1 MKEEILTLKE
11 ALAKAVDKLQQMEV
25 PDADIDA
32 WYLLSYVTGLDR
44 AAFFLHGE
52 EPMAEPDMIRYRDLV
67 TKRGERIPLQHLTG
81 EQEFMGLDF
90 HVNEHV
96 LIPRQDTECLVERV
110 LPYVDGKRVLDVCT
124 GSGCIA
130 IAIAKLGKP
139 FIVHGVDISEEAL
152 AVARQN
158 ATELNA
164 SVELFAGDLM
174 TKMDGQYDV
183 IVSNPPYIPPSVI
196 EGLMPEVRL
205 HEPML
210 ALDGGQDGLEFYRRI
225 AGQAVTRLAPNGRLF
240 LEIGCE
246 QAAAVA
252 EMSQEAIAELEKN
265 GKYALNLDGAE
276 AVIEA
281 ADVEIFS
288 EDIPGWLVANE
299 GKLTV
304 ALEVTVTEELRR
316 EGIARELVNRI
327 QNIRKSSGFEI
338 TDKIK
343 ITISKNTQTDDAV
356 NEYNTYICNQVLG
369 TSLDLADEVKDGTEL
384 NFDDFSLFVN
394 VIKD

>member
-52 EPMAEPDMIRYRDLV
+52 EPMAEPDMIRYCDLV

-174 TKMDGQYDV
+174 TRMDGQYDV

-210 ALDGGQDGLEFYRRI
+210 ALDGGQDGLGFYRRI

-252 EMSQEAIAELEKN
+252 EILQKQ
-265 GKYALNLDGAE
+265 GYR
-276 AVIEA
+276 
-281 ADVEIFS
+281 
-288 EDIPGWLVANE
+288 
-299 GKLTV
+299 
-304 ALEVTVTEELRR
+304 EV
-316 EGIARELVNRI
+316 
-327 QNIRKSSGFEI
+327 
-338 TDKIK
+338 
-343 ITISKNTQTDDAV
+343 
-356 NEYNTYICNQVLG
+356 QVFQ
-369 TSLDLADEVKDGTEL
+369 DLAGKDRI
-384 NFDDFSLFVN
+384 VQCI
-394 VIKD
+394 V

>member
-44 AAFFLHGE
+44 AAFFLHGD

-174 TKMDGQYDV
+174 TRMDGQYDV
-183 IVSNPPYIPPSVI
+183 IVSNPPYISPSVI
-196 EGLMPEVRL
+196 EGLM
-205 HEPML
+205 
-210 ALDGGQDGLEFYRRI
+210 
-225 AGQAVTRLAPNGRLF
+225 
-240 LEIGCE
+240 
-246 QAAAVA
+246 
-252 EMSQEAIAELEKN
+252 
-265 GKYALNLDGAE
+265 
-276 AVIEA
+276 
-281 ADVEIFS
+281 
-288 EDIPGWLVANE
+288 
-299 GKLTV
+299 
-304 ALEVTVTEELRR
+304 LEV
-316 EGIARELVNRI
+316 
-327 QNIRKSSGFEI
+327 
-338 TDKIK
+338 
-343 ITISKNTQTDDAV
+343 
-356 NEYNTYICNQVLG
+356 
-369 TSLDLADEVKDGTEL
+369 
-384 NFDDFSLFVN
+384 
-394 VIKD
+394 

>member
-44 AAFFLHGE
+44 AAFFLHGD

-174 TKMDGQYDV
+174 TRMDGQYDV

-210 ALDGGQDGLEFYRRI
+210 ALDGGQDGLEFYWRI

-252 EMSQEAIAELEKN
+252 EILQKQ
-265 GKYALNLDGAE
+265 GYR
-276 AVIEA
+276 
-281 ADVEIFS
+281 
-288 EDIPGWLVANE
+288 
-299 GKLTV
+299 
-304 ALEVTVTEELRR
+304 EV
-316 EGIARELVNRI
+316 
-327 QNIRKSSGFEI
+327 
-338 TDKIK
+338 
-343 ITISKNTQTDDAV
+343 
-356 NEYNTYICNQVLG
+356 QVFQ
-369 TSLDLADEVKDGTEL
+369 DLAGKDRI
-384 NFDDFSLFVN
+384 VQCI
-394 VIKD
+394 V

>member
-52 EPMAEPDMIRYRDLV
+52 EPMAEPDMIRYCDLV
-67 TKRGERIPLQHLTG
+67 TKRGECIPLQHLTG

-174 TKMDGQYDV
+174 TRMDGQYDV

-252 EMSQEAIAELEKN
+252 EILQKQ
-265 GKYALNLDGAE
+265 GYR
-276 AVIEA
+276 
-281 ADVEIFS
+281 
-288 EDIPGWLVANE
+288 
-299 GKLTV
+299 
-304 ALEVTVTEELRR
+304 EV
-316 EGIARELVNRI
+316 
-327 QNIRKSSGFEI
+327 
-338 TDKIK
+338 
-343 ITISKNTQTDDAV
+343 
-356 NEYNTYICNQVLG
+356 QVFQ
-369 TSLDLADEVKDGTEL
+369 DLAGKDRI
-384 NFDDFSLFVN
+384 VQCI
-394 VIKD
+394 V

>member
-44 AAFFLHGE
+44 AAFFLHEE

-67 TKRGERIPLQHLTG
+67 TKRAERIPLQHLTG

-225 AGQAVTRLAPNGRLF
+225 ARQAVTRLAPNGRLF

-252 EMSQEAIAELEKN
+252 EILQKQ
-265 GKYALNLDGAE
+265 GYR
-276 AVIEA
+276 
-281 ADVEIFS
+281 
-288 EDIPGWLVANE
+288 
-299 GKLTV
+299 
-304 ALEVTVTEELRR
+304 EV
-316 EGIARELVNRI
+316 
-327 QNIRKSSGFEI
+327 
-338 TDKIK
+338 
-343 ITISKNTQTDDAV
+343 
-356 NEYNTYICNQVLG
+356 QVFQ
-369 TSLDLADEVKDGTEL
+369 DLAGKDRI
-384 NFDDFSLFVN
+384 VQCI
-394 VIKD
+394 V

>member
-52 EPMAEPDMIRYRDLV
+52 EPMAEPDMIRYCDLV

-90 HVNEHV
+90 YVNEHV

-174 TKMDGQYDV
+174 TRMDGQYDV

-252 EMSQEAIAELEKN
+252 EILQKQ
-265 GKYALNLDGAE
+265 GYR
-276 AVIEA
+276 
-281 ADVEIFS
+281 
-288 EDIPGWLVANE
+288 
-299 GKLTV
+299 
-304 ALEVTVTEELRR
+304 EV
-316 EGIARELVNRI
+316 
-327 QNIRKSSGFEI
+327 
-338 TDKIK
+338 
-343 ITISKNTQTDDAV
+343 
-356 NEYNTYICNQVLG
+356 QVFQ
-369 TSLDLADEVKDGTEL
+369 DLAGKDRI
-384 NFDDFSLFVN
+384 VQCI
-394 VIKD
+394 V

>member
-44 AAFFLHGE
+44 AAFFLHGD

-174 TKMDGQYDV
+174 TRMDGQYDV
-183 IVSNPPYIPPSVI
+183 IVSNPPYISPSVI

-210 ALDGGQDGLEFYRRI
+210 ALDGGQDGLEFYQRI

-252 EMSQEAIAELEKN
+252 EILQKQ
-265 GKYALNLDGAE
+265 GYR
-276 AVIEA
+276 
-281 ADVEIFS
+281 
-288 EDIPGWLVANE
+288 
-299 GKLTV
+299 
-304 ALEVTVTEELRR
+304 EV
-316 EGIARELVNRI
+316 
-327 QNIRKSSGFEI
+327 
-338 TDKIK
+338 
-343 ITISKNTQTDDAV
+343 
-356 NEYNTYICNQVLG
+356 QVFQ
-369 TSLDLADEVKDGTEL
+369 DLAGKDRI
-384 NFDDFSLFVN
+384 VQCI
-394 VIKD
+394 V

>member
-32 WYLLSYVTGLDR
+32 WYLLSYVNGLDR

-225 AGQAVTRLAPNGRLF
+225 AGQAVTRLAPNGRMF

-246 QAAAVA
+246 QAVAVA
-252 EMSQEAIAELEKN
+252 EILQKQ
-265 GKYALNLDGAE
+265 GYR
-276 AVIEA
+276 
-281 ADVEIFS
+281 
-288 EDIPGWLVANE
+288 
-299 GKLTV
+299 
-304 ALEVTVTEELRR
+304 EV
-316 EGIARELVNRI
+316 
-327 QNIRKSSGFEI
+327 
-338 TDKIK
+338 
-343 ITISKNTQTDDAV
+343 
-356 NEYNTYICNQVLG
+356 QVFQ
-369 TSLDLADEVKDGTEL
+369 DLAGKDRI
-384 NFDDFSLFVN
+384 VQCI
-394 VIKD
+394 V

>member
-32 WYLLSYVTGLDR
+32 WSLLSYVTGLDR

-52 EPMAEPDMIRYRDLV
+52 EPMAEPDMIRYCDLV

-174 TKMDGQYDV
+174 TRMDGQYDV

-252 EMSQEAIAELEKN
+252 EILQKQ
-265 GKYALNLDGAE
+265 GYR
-276 AVIEA
+276 
-281 ADVEIFS
+281 
-288 EDIPGWLVANE
+288 
-299 GKLTV
+299 
-304 ALEVTVTEELRR
+304 EV
-316 EGIARELVNRI
+316 
-327 QNIRKSSGFEI
+327 
-338 TDKIK
+338 
-343 ITISKNTQTDDAV
+343 
-356 NEYNTYICNQVLG
+356 QVFQ
-369 TSLDLADEVKDGTEL
+369 DLAGKDRI
-384 NFDDFSLFVN
+384 VQCI
-394 VIKD
+394 V

>member
-44 AAFFLHGE
+44 AAFFLHGD

-139 FIVHGVDISEEAL
+139 FIVHGVDISEEVL

-174 TKMDGQYDV
+174 TRMDGQYDV
-183 IVSNPPYIPPSVI
+183 IVSNPPYISPSVI

-252 EMSQEAIAELEKN
+252 EILQKQ
-265 GKYALNLDGAE
+265 GYR
-276 AVIEA
+276 
-281 ADVEIFS
+281 
-288 EDIPGWLVANE
+288 
-299 GKLTV
+299 
-304 ALEVTVTEELRR
+304 EV
-316 EGIARELVNRI
+316 
-327 QNIRKSSGFEI
+327 
-338 TDKIK
+338 
-343 ITISKNTQTDDAV
+343 
-356 NEYNTYICNQVLG
+356 QVFQ
-369 TSLDLADEVKDGTEL
+369 DLAGKDRI
-384 NFDDFSLFVN
+384 VQCI
-394 VIKD
+394 V

>member
-139 FIVHGVDISEEAL
+139 FIVHGVDISEKAL

-225 AGQAVTRLAPNGRLF
+225 ARQAVARLAPNGRLF

-252 EMSQEAIAELEKN
+252 EILQKQ
-265 GKYALNLDGAE
+265 GYR
-276 AVIEA
+276 
-281 ADVEIFS
+281 
-288 EDIPGWLVANE
+288 
-299 GKLTV
+299 
-304 ALEVTVTEELRR
+304 EV
-316 EGIARELVNRI
+316 
-327 QNIRKSSGFEI
+327 
-338 TDKIK
+338 
-343 ITISKNTQTDDAV
+343 
-356 NEYNTYICNQVLG
+356 QVFQ
-369 TSLDLADEVKDGTEL
+369 DLAGKDRI
-384 NFDDFSLFVN
+384 VQCI
-394 VIKD
+394 V

>member
-52 EPMAEPDMIRYRDLV
+52 EPMAEPDMIRYCDLV

-174 TKMDGQYDV
+174 TRMDGQYDV

-252 EMSQEAIAELEKN
+252 KILQKQ
-265 GKYALNLDGAE
+265 GYR
-276 AVIEA
+276 
-281 ADVEIFS
+281 
-288 EDIPGWLVANE
+288 
-299 GKLTV
+299 
-304 ALEVTVTEELRR
+304 EV
-316 EGIARELVNRI
+316 
-327 QNIRKSSGFEI
+327 
-338 TDKIK
+338 
-343 ITISKNTQTDDAV
+343 
-356 NEYNTYICNQVLG
+356 QVFQ
-369 TSLDLADEVKDGTEL
+369 DLAGKDRI
-384 NFDDFSLFVN
+384 VQCI
-394 VIKD
+394 V

>member
-139 FIVHGVDISEEAL
+139 FIVHGVDISEETL

-225 AGQAVTRLAPNGRLF
+225 ARQAVTRLAPNGRLF

-252 EMSQEAIAELEKN
+252 EILQKQ
-265 GKYALNLDGAE
+265 GYR
-276 AVIEA
+276 
-281 ADVEIFS
+281 
-288 EDIPGWLVANE
+288 
-299 GKLTV
+299 
-304 ALEVTVTEELRR
+304 EV
-316 EGIARELVNRI
+316 
-327 QNIRKSSGFEI
+327 
-338 TDKIK
+338 
-343 ITISKNTQTDDAV
+343 
-356 NEYNTYICNQVLG
+356 QVFQ
-369 TSLDLADEVKDGTEL
+369 DLAGKDRI
-384 NFDDFSLFVN
+384 VQCI
-394 VIKD
+394 V

>member
-139 FIVHGVDISEEAL
+139 LIVHGVDISEEAL

-210 ALDGGQDGLEFYRRI
+210 ALDGGQGGLEFYRRI

-252 EMSQEAIAELEKN
+252 EILQKQ
-265 GKYALNLDGAE
+265 GYR
-276 AVIEA
+276 
-281 ADVEIFS
+281 
-288 EDIPGWLVANE
+288 
-299 GKLTV
+299 
-304 ALEVTVTEELRR
+304 EV
-316 EGIARELVNRI
+316 
-327 QNIRKSSGFEI
+327 
-338 TDKIK
+338 
-343 ITISKNTQTDDAV
+343 
-356 NEYNTYICNQVLG
+356 QVFQ
-369 TSLDLADEVKDGTEL
+369 DLAGKDRI
-384 NFDDFSLFVN
+384 VQCI
-394 VIKD
+394 V

>member
-52 EPMAEPDMIRYRDLV
+52 EPMAEADMIRYRDLV

-210 ALDGGQDGLEFYRRI
+210 ALDGGQDGLEFYRKI
-225 AGQAVTRLAPNGRLF
+225 ARQAVARLVPNGRLF

-252 EMSQEAIAELEKN
+252 EILQKQ
-265 GKYALNLDGAE
+265 GYR
-276 AVIEA
+276 
-281 ADVEIFS
+281 
-288 EDIPGWLVANE
+288 
-299 GKLTV
+299 
-304 ALEVTVTEELRR
+304 EV
-316 EGIARELVNRI
+316 
-327 QNIRKSSGFEI
+327 
-338 TDKIK
+338 
-343 ITISKNTQTDDAV
+343 
-356 NEYNTYICNQVLG
+356 QVFQ
-369 TSLDLADEVKDGTEL
+369 DLAGKDRI
-384 NFDDFSLFVN
+384 VQCI
-394 VIKD
+394 V

>member
-210 ALDGGQDGLEFYRRI
+210 ALDGGQDGLEFYRKI
-225 AGQAVTRLAPNGRLF
+225 AGQAVARLAPNGRLF

-252 EMSQEAIAELEKN
+252 EILQKQ
-265 GKYALNLDGAE
+265 GYR
-276 AVIEA
+276 
-281 ADVEIFS
+281 
-288 EDIPGWLVANE
+288 
-299 GKLTV
+299 
-304 ALEVTVTEELRR
+304 EV
-316 EGIARELVNRI
+316 
-327 QNIRKSSGFEI
+327 
-338 TDKIK
+338 
-343 ITISKNTQTDDAV
+343 
-356 NEYNTYICNQVLG
+356 QVFQ
-369 TSLDLADEVKDGTEL
+369 DLAGKDRI
-384 NFDDFSLFVN
+384 VQCI
-394 VIKD
+394 V

>member
-44 AAFFLHGE
+44 AAFFLHGD

-174 TKMDGQYDV
+174 TRMDGQYDV
-183 IVSNPPYIPPSVI
+183 IVSNPPYISPSVI

-246 QAAAVA
+246 QATAVA
-252 EMSQEAIAELEKN
+252 EILQKQ
-265 GKYALNLDGAE
+265 GYR
-276 AVIEA
+276 
-281 ADVEIFS
+281 
-288 EDIPGWLVANE
+288 
-299 GKLTV
+299 
-304 ALEVTVTEELRR
+304 EV
-316 EGIARELVNRI
+316 
-327 QNIRKSSGFEI
+327 
-338 TDKIK
+338 
-343 ITISKNTQTDDAV
+343 
-356 NEYNTYICNQVLG
+356 QVFQ
-369 TSLDLADEVKDGTEL
+369 DLAGKDRI
-384 NFDDFSLFVN
+384 VQCI
-394 VIKD
+394 V

>member
-139 FIVHGVDISEEAL
+139 LIVHGVDISEEAL

-252 EMSQEAIAELEKN
+252 EILQKQGYREVQVFQDLA
-265 GKYALNLDGAE
+265 GK
-276 AVIEA
+276 
-281 ADVEIFS
+281 
-288 EDIPGWLVANE
+288 
-299 GKLTV
+299 
-304 ALEVTVTEELRR
+304 
-316 EGIARELVNRI
+316 NRI
-327 QNIRKSSGFEI
+327 VQCI
-338 TDKIK
+338 
-343 ITISKNTQTDDAV
+343 V
-356 NEYNTYICNQVLG
+356 
-369 TSLDLADEVKDGTEL
+369 
-384 NFDDFSLFVN
+384 
-394 VIKD
+394 

>member
-52 EPMAEPDMIRYRDLV
+52 EPMAEPDMIRYCDLV

-81 EQEFMGLDF
+81 EQEFMELDF

-174 TKMDGQYDV
+174 TRMDGQYDV

-252 EMSQEAIAELEKN
+252 EILQKQ
-265 GKYALNLDGAE
+265 GYR
-276 AVIEA
+276 
-281 ADVEIFS
+281 
-288 EDIPGWLVANE
+288 
-299 GKLTV
+299 
-304 ALEVTVTEELRR
+304 EV
-316 EGIARELVNRI
+316 
-327 QNIRKSSGFEI
+327 
-338 TDKIK
+338 
-343 ITISKNTQTDDAV
+343 
-356 NEYNTYICNQVLG
+356 QVFQ
-369 TSLDLADEVKDGTEL
+369 DLAGKDRI
-384 NFDDFSLFVN
+384 VQCI
-394 VIKD
+394 V

>member
-11 ALAKAVDKLQQMEV
+11 ALAKAVDKLQQMDV

-52 EPMAEPDMIRYRDLV
+52 EPMAEPDMIRYRNLV

-158 ATELNA
+158 ATELNV

-174 TKMDGQYDV
+174 TKIDGQYDV

-225 AGQAVTRLAPNGRLF
+225 AEQAVTRLAPNGRLF

-246 QAAAVA
+246 QAVTVA
-252 EMSQEAIAELEKN
+252 EILQKQ
-265 GKYALNLDGAE
+265 GYR
-276 AVIEA
+276 
-281 ADVEIFS
+281 
-288 EDIPGWLVANE
+288 
-299 GKLTV
+299 
-304 ALEVTVTEELRR
+304 EV
-316 EGIARELVNRI
+316 
-327 QNIRKSSGFEI
+327 
-338 TDKIK
+338 
-343 ITISKNTQTDDAV
+343 
-356 NEYNTYICNQVLG
+356 QVFQ
-369 TSLDLADEVKDGTEL
+369 DLAGKDRI
-384 NFDDFSLFVN
+384 VQCI
-394 VIKD
+394 V

>member
-11 ALAKAVDKLQQMEV
+11 ALAKAVDELQQMEV

-81 EQEFMGLDF
+81 EQEFMGLAF

-164 SVELFAGDLM
+164 SVDGWAIRCDRIESTVYPTVSDRGIDAGS
-174 TKMDGQYDV
+174 T
-183 IVSNPPYIPPSVI
+183 
-196 EGLMPEVRL
+196 
-205 HEPML
+205 
-210 ALDGGQDGLEFYRRI
+210 
-225 AGQAVTRLAPNGRLF
+225 
-240 LEIGCE
+240 
-246 QAAAVA
+246 
-252 EMSQEAIAELEKN
+252 
-265 GKYALNLDGAE
+265 
-276 AVIEA
+276 
-281 ADVEIFS
+281 
-288 EDIPGWLVANE
+288 
-299 GKLTV
+299 
-304 ALEVTVTEELRR
+304 
-316 EGIARELVNRI
+316 IARTDACTGRWTGWAGILPEDCRTGGHTTGTK
-327 QNIRKSSGFEI
+327 RKTVFG
-338 TDKIK
+338 DRM
-343 ITISKNTQTDDAV
+343 
-356 NEYNTYICNQVLG
+356 
-369 TSLDLADEVKDGTEL
+369 
-384 NFDDFSLFVN
+384 
-394 VIKD
+394 

>member
-25 PDADIDA
+25 PDVDIDA

-52 EPMAEPDMIRYRDLV
+52 EPMAEPDMIRYCDLV

-174 TKMDGQYDV
+174 TRMDGQYDV

-252 EMSQEAIAELEKN
+252 EILQKQ
-265 GKYALNLDGAE
+265 GYR
-276 AVIEA
+276 
-281 ADVEIFS
+281 
-288 EDIPGWLVANE
+288 
-299 GKLTV
+299 
-304 ALEVTVTEELRR
+304 EV
-316 EGIARELVNRI
+316 
-327 QNIRKSSGFEI
+327 
-338 TDKIK
+338 
-343 ITISKNTQTDDAV
+343 
-356 NEYNTYICNQVLG
+356 QVFQ
-369 TSLDLADEVKDGTEL
+369 DLAGKDRI
-384 NFDDFSLFVN
+384 VQCI
-394 VIKD
+394 V

>member
-44 AAFFLHGE
+44 AAFFLHGD

-139 FIVHGVDISEEAL
+139 FIVHGVDIFEEAL

-164 SVELFAGDLM
+164 SIELFAGDLM
-174 TKMDGQYDV
+174 TRMDGQYDV
-183 IVSNPPYIPPSVI
+183 IVSNPPYISPSVI

-252 EMSQEAIAELEKN
+252 EILQKQ
-265 GKYALNLDGAE
+265 GYR
-276 AVIEA
+276 
-281 ADVEIFS
+281 
-288 EDIPGWLVANE
+288 
-299 GKLTV
+299 
-304 ALEVTVTEELRR
+304 EV
-316 EGIARELVNRI
+316 
-327 QNIRKSSGFEI
+327 
-338 TDKIK
+338 
-343 ITISKNTQTDDAV
+343 
-356 NEYNTYICNQVLG
+356 QVFQ
-369 TSLDLADEVKDGTEL
+369 DLAGKDRI
-384 NFDDFSLFVN
+384 VQCI
-394 VIKD
+394 V

>member
-52 EPMAEPDMIRYRDLV
+52 EPMAEPDMIRYCDLV

-174 TKMDGQYDV
+174 TRMDGQYDV

-246 QAAAVA
+246 QAERLAGAYPCRGGAPRVGGGARDGQGVWRYRLQGIGLAAPA
-252 EMSQEAIAELEKN
+252 Q
-265 GKYALNLDGAE
+265 
-276 AVIEA
+276 
-281 ADVEIFS
+281 
-288 EDIPGWLVANE
+288 
-299 GKLTV
+299 
-304 ALEVTVTEELRR
+304 
-316 EGIARELVNRI
+316 
-327 QNIRKSSGFEI
+327 
-338 TDKIK
+338 
-343 ITISKNTQTDDAV
+343 
-356 NEYNTYICNQVLG
+356 
-369 TSLDLADEVKDGTEL
+369 
-384 NFDDFSLFVN
+384 
-394 VIKD
+394 

>member
-225 AGQAVTRLAPNGRLF
+225 ARQAVTRLAPSGRLF

-252 EMSQEAIAELEKN
+252 EILQKQ
-265 GKYALNLDGAE
+265 GYR
-276 AVIEA
+276 
-281 ADVEIFS
+281 
-288 EDIPGWLVANE
+288 
-299 GKLTV
+299 
-304 ALEVTVTEELRR
+304 EV
-316 EGIARELVNRI
+316 
-327 QNIRKSSGFEI
+327 
-338 TDKIK
+338 
-343 ITISKNTQTDDAV
+343 
-356 NEYNTYICNQVLG
+356 QVFQ
-369 TSLDLADEVKDGTEL
+369 DLAGKDRL
-384 NFDDFSLFVN
+384 VQCI
-394 VIKD
+394 V

>member
-25 PDADIDA
+25 LDADIDA

-252 EMSQEAIAELEKN
+252 EILQKQ
-265 GKYALNLDGAE
+265 GYR
-276 AVIEA
+276 
-281 ADVEIFS
+281 
-288 EDIPGWLVANE
+288 
-299 GKLTV
+299 
-304 ALEVTVTEELRR
+304 EV
-316 EGIARELVNRI
+316 
-327 QNIRKSSGFEI
+327 
-338 TDKIK
+338 
-343 ITISKNTQTDDAV
+343 
-356 NEYNTYICNQVLG
+356 QVFQ
-369 TSLDLADEVKDGTEL
+369 DLAGKDRI
-384 NFDDFSLFVN
+384 VQCI
-394 VIKD
+394 V

>member
-11 ALAKAVDKLQQMEV
+11 ALAKAVDKLQQMDV

-52 EPMAEPDMIRYRDLV
+52 EPMAEPDMIRYRNLV

-174 TKMDGQYDV
+174 TKIDGQYDV

-225 AGQAVTRLAPNGRLF
+225 AEQAVTRLAPNGRLF

-252 EMSQEAIAELEKN
+252 EILQKQ
-265 GKYALNLDGAE
+265 GYR
-276 AVIEA
+276 
-281 ADVEIFS
+281 
-288 EDIPGWLVANE
+288 
-299 GKLTV
+299 
-304 ALEVTVTEELRR
+304 EV
-316 EGIARELVNRI
+316 
-327 QNIRKSSGFEI
+327 
-338 TDKIK
+338 
-343 ITISKNTQTDDAV
+343 
-356 NEYNTYICNQVLG
+356 QVFQ
-369 TSLDLADEVKDGTEL
+369 DLAGKDRI
-384 NFDDFSLFVN
+384 VQCI
-394 VIKD
+394 V

>member
-210 ALDGGQDGLEFYRRI
+210 ALDGGQDGLEFYQRI

-252 EMSQEAIAELEKN
+252 EILQKQ
-265 GKYALNLDGAE
+265 GYR
-276 AVIEA
+276 
-281 ADVEIFS
+281 
-288 EDIPGWLVANE
+288 
-299 GKLTV
+299 
-304 ALEVTVTEELRR
+304 EV
-316 EGIARELVNRI
+316 
-327 QNIRKSSGFEI
+327 
-338 TDKIK
+338 
-343 ITISKNTQTDDAV
+343 
-356 NEYNTYICNQVLG
+356 QVFQ
-369 TSLDLADEVKDGTEL
+369 DLAGKDRI
-384 NFDDFSLFVN
+384 VQCI
-394 VIKD
+394 V

>member
-174 TKMDGQYDV
+174 TKMDGRYDV

-225 AGQAVTRLAPNGRLF
+225 ARQAVTRLAPNGRLF

-252 EMSQEAIAELEKN
+252 EILQKQ
-265 GKYALNLDGAE
+265 GYR
-276 AVIEA
+276 
-281 ADVEIFS
+281 
-288 EDIPGWLVANE
+288 
-299 GKLTV
+299 
-304 ALEVTVTEELRR
+304 EV
-316 EGIARELVNRI
+316 
-327 QNIRKSSGFEI
+327 
-338 TDKIK
+338 
-343 ITISKNTQTDDAV
+343 
-356 NEYNTYICNQVLG
+356 QVFQ
-369 TSLDLADEVKDGTEL
+369 DLAGKDRI
-384 NFDDFSLFVN
+384 VQCI
-394 VIKD
+394 V

>member
-32 WYLLSYVTGLDR
+32 WYLLSNVTGLDR

-139 FIVHGVDISEEAL
+139 LIVHGVDISEEAL

-252 EMSQEAIAELEKN
+252 EILQKQ
-265 GKYALNLDGAE
+265 GYR
-276 AVIEA
+276 
-281 ADVEIFS
+281 
-288 EDIPGWLVANE
+288 
-299 GKLTV
+299 
-304 ALEVTVTEELRR
+304 EV
-316 EGIARELVNRI
+316 
-327 QNIRKSSGFEI
+327 
-338 TDKIK
+338 
-343 ITISKNTQTDDAV
+343 
-356 NEYNTYICNQVLG
+356 QVFQ
-369 TSLDLADEVKDGTEL
+369 DLAGKDRI
-384 NFDDFSLFVN
+384 VQCI
-394 VIKD
+394 V

>member
-25 PDADIDA
+25 QDADIDA

-67 TKRGERIPLQHLTG
+67 TKRGERIPLQYLTG

-252 EMSQEAIAELEKN
+252 EILQKQ
-265 GKYALNLDGAE
+265 GYR
-276 AVIEA
+276 
-281 ADVEIFS
+281 
-288 EDIPGWLVANE
+288 
-299 GKLTV
+299 
-304 ALEVTVTEELRR
+304 EV
-316 EGIARELVNRI
+316 
-327 QNIRKSSGFEI
+327 
-338 TDKIK
+338 
-343 ITISKNTQTDDAV
+343 
-356 NEYNTYICNQVLG
+356 QVFQ
-369 TSLDLADEVKDGTEL
+369 DLAGKDRI
-384 NFDDFSLFVN
+384 VQCI
-394 VIKD
+394 V

>member
-44 AAFFLHGE
+44 AAFFLHGD

-158 ATELNA
+158 AIELNA

-240 LEIGCE
+240 LEIGRE

-252 EMSQEAIAELEKN
+252 EILQKQ
-265 GKYALNLDGAE
+265 GYR
-276 AVIEA
+276 
-281 ADVEIFS
+281 
-288 EDIPGWLVANE
+288 
-299 GKLTV
+299 
-304 ALEVTVTEELRR
+304 EV
-316 EGIARELVNRI
+316 
-327 QNIRKSSGFEI
+327 
-338 TDKIK
+338 
-343 ITISKNTQTDDAV
+343 
-356 NEYNTYICNQVLG
+356 QVFQ
-369 TSLDLADEVKDGTEL
+369 DLAGKDRI
-384 NFDDFSLFVN
+384 VQCI
-394 VIKD
+394 V

>member
-44 AAFFLHGE
+44 AAFFLHGD

-174 TKMDGQYDV
+174 TRMDGQYDV
-183 IVSNPPYIPPSVI
+183 IVSNPPYISPSVI

-225 AGQAVTRLAPNGRLF
+225 ARQAVTRLAPNGRLF

-252 EMSQEAIAELEKN
+252 EILQKQ
-265 GKYALNLDGAE
+265 GYR
-276 AVIEA
+276 
-281 ADVEIFS
+281 
-288 EDIPGWLVANE
+288 
-299 GKLTV
+299 
-304 ALEVTVTEELRR
+304 EV
-316 EGIARELVNRI
+316 
-327 QNIRKSSGFEI
+327 
-338 TDKIK
+338 
-343 ITISKNTQTDDAV
+343 
-356 NEYNTYICNQVLG
+356 QVFQ
-369 TSLDLADEVKDGTEL
+369 DLAGKDRI
-384 NFDDFSLFVN
+384 VQCI
-394 VIKD
+394 V

>member
-11 ALAKAVDKLQQMEV
+11 ALAKAVDKLQQMAV
-25 PDADIDA
+25 PDAEIDA
-32 WYLLSYVTGLDR
+32 LYLLSYVTGLDR

-52 EPMAEPDMIRYRDLV
+52 EPRAEPDMIRYRDLV

-210 ALDGGQDGLEFYRRI
+210 ALDGGQDGLEFYRKI
-225 AGQAVTRLAPNGRLF
+225 ARQAVARLAPNGRLF

-252 EMSQEAIAELEKN
+252 EILQKQ
-265 GKYALNLDGAE
+265 GYR
-276 AVIEA
+276 
-281 ADVEIFS
+281 
-288 EDIPGWLVANE
+288 
-299 GKLTV
+299 
-304 ALEVTVTEELRR
+304 EV
-316 EGIARELVNRI
+316 
-327 QNIRKSSGFEI
+327 
-338 TDKIK
+338 
-343 ITISKNTQTDDAV
+343 
-356 NEYNTYICNQVLG
+356 QVFQ
-369 TSLDLADEVKDGTEL
+369 DLAGKDRI
-384 NFDDFSLFVN
+384 VQCI
-394 VIKD
+394 V

>member
-44 AAFFLHGE
+44 AAFFLHGD

-174 TKMDGQYDV
+174 TT
-183 IVSNPPYIPPSVI
+183 VSDRGI
-196 EGLMPEVRL
+196 
-205 HEPML
+205 
-210 ALDGGQDGLEFYRRI
+210 D
-225 AGQAVTRLAPNGRLF
+225 AGST
-240 LEIGCE
+240 
-246 QAAAVA
+246 
-252 EMSQEAIAELEKN
+252 
-265 GKYALNLDGAE
+265 
-276 AVIEA
+276 
-281 ADVEIFS
+281 
-288 EDIPGWLVANE
+288 
-299 GKLTV
+299 
-304 ALEVTVTEELRR
+304 
-316 EGIARELVNRI
+316 IARTDACTGRWTGWAGILPEDCRTGGHTTGAK
-327 QNIRKSSGFEI
+327 RKTVFG
-338 TDKIK
+338 DRM
-343 ITISKNTQTDDAV
+343 
-356 NEYNTYICNQVLG
+356 
-369 TSLDLADEVKDGTEL
+369 
-384 NFDDFSLFVN
+384 
-394 VIKD
+394 